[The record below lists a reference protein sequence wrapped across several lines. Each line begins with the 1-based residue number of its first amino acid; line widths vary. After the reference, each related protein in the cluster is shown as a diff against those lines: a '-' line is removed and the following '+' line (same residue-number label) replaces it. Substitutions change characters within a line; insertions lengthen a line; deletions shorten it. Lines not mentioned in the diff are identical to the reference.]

1 MPTSIRIEE
10 GLVEIDG
17 VKYVPE
23 TEVSSAQQELE
34 NLTTD
39 YNILSESSSE
49 NIAYLEN
56 VIQSNA
62 DALMKMAQANLA
74 LLQDPIEDHPPEGD
88 LILVQEGE
96 SLMDAIKRSD
106 PHDIIDGQGRTYHEQ
121 LDLSGNIAHW
131 RTIQNAHI
139 SGFFGAAWEW
149 RDIGDGVYEGDYP
162 GIPGLWQQIDS
173 ASTHNTVMG
182 YPVLCAIGD
191 EPLMWHLGDEDA
203 LKEGQF
209 FITSEPY
216 EAGLIRIKLKEGQ
229 SIEDFKI
236 ARFPY
241 LLRSDDTSSGITLK
255 NMTFK
260 GCSNTGFTGAVS
272 LPGEGWRLED
282 VTVSLVN
289 TIGIELGQGGE
300 KANMR
305 SQLLNSTLIN
315 VAAIDCGQMG
325 FWGSAHDVLLQN
337 CGHIRSNWKN
347 FDTHWHASN
356 KFENMHYCTL
366 IGWYAKDCNGP
377 GLWFDGV
384 YQDDGGG
391 NEHNAIVDPVIE
403 NCVRTGIELELGTSR
418 NTITNP
424 TIKGIIRKASPDPST
439 EWSQAVGIMIKR
451 GSYENEIT
459 GGHISDCEHAVFID
473 TKDTSGGGSPDNNQ
487 ISGITTE
494 NIKNEPFHFWGEPLN
509 NTIL

>member
-23 TEVSSAQQELE
+23 TDVSSAQQELE
-34 NLTTD
+34 NLTID
-39 YNILSESSSE
+39 YNILSQSSSE

-74 LLQDPIEDHPPEGD
+74 LLQDPIEDPPPEGD
-88 LILVQEGE
+88 LVLVQEGE

-106 PHDIIDGQGRTYHEQ
+106 PHDIIDGQGRTYHEM

-131 RTIQNAHI
+131 RTIQNAHVSGLVRVKWEWI
-139 SGFFGAAWEW
+139 EIEEGFFEAQ
-149 RDIGDGVYEGDYP
+149 YP
-162 GIPGLWQQIDS
+162 GVPGLWQQIDG
-173 ASTHNTVMG
+173 ASDYNTKMG
-182 YPVLCAIGD
+182 YPLLCTIGD
-191 EPLMWHLGDEDA
+191 NPLLWADGGSEI
-203 LKEGQF
+203 KEGQF
-209 FITSEPY
+209 WVDSAADK
-216 EAGLIRIKLKEGQ
+216 AGRIYVHLQEGQ
-229 SIEDFKI
+229 SIENFKFSP
-236 ARFPY
+236 FPY

-300 KANMR
+300 RSNMR
-305 SQLLNSTLIN
+305 SQLLNSTLKN
-315 VAAIDCGQMG
+315 VAARDCGQMG
-325 FWGSAHDVLLQN
+325 WWGSARDVLLER
-337 CGHIRSNWKN
+337 CGHERSNWKN

-384 YQDDGGG
+384 YLDDGGG

-424 TIKGIIRKASPDPST
+424 TIKGIVRKDSPDPNT
-439 EWSQAVGIMIKR
+439 KWSQAVGIMIKR
-451 GSYENEIT
+451 GSYKNEIT

-473 TKDTSGGGSPDNNQ
+473 TTDNSGGGAPDNNT
-487 ISGITTE
+487 ISSIITK
-494 NIKNEPFHFWGEPLN
+494 NIEKEPFHFWGEPLN

>member
-1 MPTSIRIEE
+1 MPSEVI
-10 GLVEIDG
+10 IDG

-23 TEVSSAQQELE
+23 TDVSSAQQELE
-34 NLTTD
+34 KLTID

-74 LLQDPIEDHPPEGD
+74 LLQDQIEDPPPEGD
-88 LILVQEGE
+88 LVLVQEGE
-96 SLMDAIKRSD
+96 SLMDAIRRSD
-106 PHDIIDGQGRTYHEQ
+106 PHDIIDGQGRTYHEM

-131 RTIQNAHI
+131 RTIQNAHV

-149 RDIGDGVYEGDYP
+149 EYLGDNVYRGIYP
-162 GIPGLWQQIDS
+162 GIPGLWQQIDG
-173 ASTHNTVMG
+173 ASTHNTATG

-191 EPLMWHLGDEDA
+191 EPLMWAEGATPGSFWIYES
-203 LKEGQF
+203 KE
-209 FITSEPY
+209 SEVVGSPDKPGVI
-216 EAGLIRIKLKEGQ
+216 AVKLKEGQ
-229 SIEDFKI
+229 SIENFKI

-241 LLRSDDTSSGITLK
+241 LLRGDDTSSGITLK

-325 FWGSAHDVLLQN
+325 WWGSAQDVLLRD
-337 CGHIRSNWKN
+337 CGHIRSNWKG
-347 FDTHWHASN
+347 FDFAWHASH
-356 KFENMHYCTL
+356 KFEDTHYCTFMN
-366 IGWYAKDCNGP
+366 WYAKDCNGT
-377 GLWFDGV
+377 GFWLDGV
-384 YQDDGGG
+384 NGG
-391 NEHNAIVDPVIE
+391 NTWNTIVEPQIE
-403 NCVRTGIELELGTSR
+403 NCVRAGIEIELGSS
-418 NTITNP
+418 N
-424 TIKGIIRKASPDPST
+424 
-439 EWSQAVGIMIKR
+439 
-451 GSYENEIT
+451 NEIT
-459 GGHISDCEHAVFID
+459 GGFIKNVEAKESPDQVKSGWAIQQSAGIVIKGSSDSNTVTGTHVEGCHKAVWID
-473 TKDTSGGGSPDNNQ
+473 NEDTRGPSKSNTINITTKDIKDMDLFYLPVSGDRMGN
-487 ISGITTE
+487 
-494 NIKNEPFHFWGEPLN
+494 KFNEG
-509 NTIL
+509 